1 MKDGRTCTEYYF
13 QPMLFTMWITF
24 GISNHGLT
32 ILGIPV
38 VVSVAIRFYGVK
50 MQATRLA
57 CFSSPRLFSNKNHSS
72 QFYLIFNPQQG
83 GEISSCI
90 STDISA
96 KSEHKTQYMISKR
109 QSYIPSTFTL
119 FSMCGTIVVECQKV
133 KIYQKGIYLSS
144 DYTIVTKFYSCGVAF
159 AKLIPRQCQ
168 KVHLPSNLTKFLSL
182 TFSFILCVTLI

>member
-13 QPMLFTMWITF
+13 QPMLFTMWIMF

-72 QFYLIFNPQQG
+72 QFYLIFNP
-83 GEISSCI
+83 
-90 STDISA
+90 
-96 KSEHKTQYMISKR
+96 
-109 QSYIPSTFTL
+109 
-119 FSMCGTIVVECQKV
+119 
-133 KIYQKGIYLSS
+133 
-144 DYTIVTKFYSCGVAF
+144 
-159 AKLIPRQCQ
+159 
-168 KVHLPSNLTKFLSL
+168 
-182 TFSFILCVTLI
+182 